1 MPAHPL
7 RLETGV
13 MPSIEIRRQH
23 KKPMKDARHA
33 VEKVA
38 EKIAERF
45 DIKYNWQGNTL
56 HFERSGVNG
65 YIALSKGEVHVTANL
80 SFFLGALKGPIER
93 EIDRQ
98 IEQEFA

>member
-1 MPAHPL
+1 
-7 RLETGV
+7 

-23 KKPMKDARHA
+23 KKPLKDAKVA

-45 DIKYNWQGNTL
+45 DIEYEWQGNTL

-65 YIALSKGEVHVTANL
+65 NIALSKGEVCVTANL

-98 IEQEFA
+98 IEQEFS